1 MIVDIYN
8 IHVQVFGSFE
18 DSALKKLADVNI
30 ENTSQHVCEIPSA
43 LLFNPDRSDS
53 ESDRPF
59 LQVLSTRPSMPGIYT
74 RSKLLSP
81 RCRAW
86 PGI

>member
-43 LLFNPDRSDS
+43 LLFNPDRSDR
-53 ESDRPF
+53 E
-59 LQVLSTRPSMPGIYT
+59 
-74 RSKLLSP
+74 
-81 RCRAW
+81 
-86 PGI
+86 